1 MSLSLPIP
9 FIFFYYSFNKY
20 LNTSLC
26 QPQLQLLENSI
37 GEHRVTRQ
45 LPTTR
50 DSGGKKKTQ
59 TWTPG
64 ESAWPTQVHY
74 FQLTAL

>member
-50 DSGGKKKTQ
+50 DSGGKKK
-59 TWTPG
+59 PKHG
-64 ESAWPTQVHY
+64 LRVSLRGPPK
-74 FQLTAL
+74 FIIFS